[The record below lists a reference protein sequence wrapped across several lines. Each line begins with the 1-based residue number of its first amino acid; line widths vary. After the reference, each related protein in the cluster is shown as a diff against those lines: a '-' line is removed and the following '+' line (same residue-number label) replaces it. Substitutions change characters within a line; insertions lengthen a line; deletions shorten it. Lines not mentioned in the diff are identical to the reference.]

1 MDMFRSIFLHERGGQ
16 NSRNRIQ
23 SILSQKND
31 NGNILTMANGIS
43 TSSRFAT
50 NMIAAERH
58 CLVQQ
63 QKQRGF
69 VGETLESL
77 ATWFIKRTFQPSIV
91 RRKRKWGFLK
101 RIKSRLGKKII
112 LRRMLKGRKALGW

>member
-1 MDMFRSIFLHERGGQ
+1 
-16 NSRNRIQ
+16 
-23 SILSQKND
+23 
-31 NGNILTMANGIS
+31 MANGIS